1 MFKIFKIFMLTT
13 NRSFTLGTLDSMLFS
28 LSGDQAP
35 SLKLFTKSAKQTA
48 ETDNVKPLSEINK

>member
-35 SLKLFTKSAKQTA
+35 SLKLFTMPIRKKMRR
-48 ETDNVKPLSEINK
+48 DRKPMKKKDI